1 MKGSP
6 DVKDDP
12 SAKASAFTLIEL
24 LVVIAIIAILA
35 AMLLPA
41 LSKGKERANRA
52 RCASNLH
59 QISLAIRIYSDDNR
73 DRLPVVRPPDISYW
87 PWDLPSSVVT
97 NLLKTGMQ
105 RHVLY
110 CPSAAIQDND
120 TLWETWSKSNNYYV
134 LGYTFWMK
142 GVGGVDSRYA
152 QDRQSTSTT
161 NIAQAVLVAD
171 ATCSEGARTGAD
183 GFYSGGGSFTKIIGG
198 WEKPHRASHL
208 EGNLP
213 AGGELLFLDGHISWQ
228 KFKFMKIRTT
238 PGFSPQ
244 FWW

>member
-1 MKGSP
+1 MKTRARTSG
-6 DVKDDP
+6 
-12 SAKASAFTLIEL
+12 FTLIEL

-35 AMLLPA
+35 SMLLPA
-41 LSKGKERANRA
+41 LSRAKEKANRI

-59 QISLAIRIYSDDNR
+59 QIGVAIHIYSDDNR
-73 DRLPVVRPPDISYW
+73 DLLPQGKGTSYW

-120 TLWETWSKSNNYYV
+120 TLWEQWSKSYDYYV
-134 LGYTFWMK
+134 LGYTFWIK
-142 GVGGVDSRYA
+142 GVGGIDAQYA
-152 QDRQSTSTT
+152 QERQSTSKT
-161 NIAQAVLVAD
+161 NIAQAVAVAD
-171 ATCSEGARTGAD
+171 ATCSEGARTDKD
-183 GFYSGGGSFTKIIGG
+183 GFYSGGGSFTRIIGG

-208 EGNLP
+208 EKNLP
-213 AGGELLFLDGHISWQ
+213 AGGNLLFLDNHITWQ
-228 KFKFMKIRTT
+228 KFRVMKIRTAR
-238 PGFSPQ
+238 GFSPQ